1 MLVGREEH
9 KGRLERERALAQF
22 AQSHLHPASGKHEGF
37 HVEQL
42 DGKKLS
48 KRSSIHLGLMLS
60 SKHVEP
66 FTTTTTK

>member
-42 DGKKLS
+42 GGKKVIEKKLDTF
-48 KRSSIHLGLMLS
+48 RTH
-60 SKHVEP
+60 
-66 FTTTTTK
+66 TKQQTC